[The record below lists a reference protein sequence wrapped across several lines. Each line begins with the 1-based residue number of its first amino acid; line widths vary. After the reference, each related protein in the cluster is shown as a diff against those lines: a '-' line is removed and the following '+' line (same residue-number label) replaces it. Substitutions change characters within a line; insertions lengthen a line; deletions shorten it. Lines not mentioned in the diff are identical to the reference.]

1 PVNSDPPTE
10 PGQAPERA
18 APTEA
23 GVGPTWDE
31 ADEAMHRLLEVA
43 FATQAPGDEG
53 GRARYLAPFLPGQAG
68 GPGTP
73 AGPEL
78 SAGEALGRFH
88 IEGELGRGG
97 FGVVYRATDTH
108 LGRTV
113 ALKVPRPDRVQTVA
127 LWDRFAR
134 EARLAARLD
143 HDAIVPVLDAGV
155 LDGVFVLVAAY
166 QEGEPLSRWLA
177 TRHPA
182 GMPPRVASSR
192 ALRLTRGLDHAH
204 GQGVLHR
211 DLKPSNVLMVV
222 APGVPQGWLPR
233 ITDFGLGTLRDE
245 AEGTTLTGFWQGSPP
260 YMAPEQVLTDLGRVD
275 ARSDV
280 Y

>member
-1 PVNSDPPTE
+1 VSRDPRPEAE
-10 PGQAPERA
+10 PDPERA
-18 APTEA
+18 TPLETGAR
-23 GVGPTWDE
+23 PTWDE
-31 ADEAMHRLLEVA
+31 ADEAMHRLLETA
-43 FATQAPGDEG
+43 FAAPAPGDDG

-73 AGPEL
+73 AGREL
-78 SAGEALGRFH
+78 SAGETLGRFH

-155 LDGVFVLVAAY
+155 LDGVFVLGFVGK
-166 QEGEPLSRWLA
+166 E
-177 TRHPA
+177 
-182 GMPPRVASSR
+182 V
-192 ALRLTRGLDHAH
+192 LR
-204 GQGVLHR
+204 
-211 DLKPSNVLMVV
+211 
-222 APGVPQGWLPR
+222 
-233 ITDFGLGTLRDE
+233 
-245 AEGTTLTGFWQGSPP
+245 
-260 YMAPEQVLTDLGRVD
+260 
-275 ARSDV
+275 
-280 Y
+280 